1 SGYQSRSPSS
11 ANAPG
16 SSPSC
21 TSRTSMSEPGSWR
34 RRPYPPSA
42 TSATPSG
49 EGSNASRNQPSS
61 ASARSRAA
69 HRPCCP
75 GGYARASASNRVR
88 SASALAI
95 ALEGVWPHLAGADPH
110 HAVDVGDPELAV
122 ADLAGAGGLRD
133 RVHHAVHVVVVDD
146 DLDPHL
152 RDEVHLVLGA
162 PVHLRVAALAPE
174 PLDVARR

>member
-1 SGYQSRSPSS
+1 
-11 ANAPG
+11 
-16 SSPSC
+16 
-21 TSRTSMSEPGSWR
+21 MSEPGSWR

-42 TSATPSG
+42 TSATPAG
-49 EGSNASRNQPSS
+49 PGSNTSRNQPSS

-88 SASALAI
+88 RAVAFAI

-110 HAVDVGDPELAV
+110 HAIDVGDPQLAV
-122 ADLAGAGGLRD
+122 ADLARASGLRD
-133 RVHHAVHVVVVDD
+133 RVDHAVRVVIVDD

-152 RDEVHLVLGA
+152 RHEVHLVLGA
-162 PVHLRVAALAPE
+162 PVHLGVAALASE
-174 PLDVARR
+174 SLHVARRQAAHADAAQGVLDLF